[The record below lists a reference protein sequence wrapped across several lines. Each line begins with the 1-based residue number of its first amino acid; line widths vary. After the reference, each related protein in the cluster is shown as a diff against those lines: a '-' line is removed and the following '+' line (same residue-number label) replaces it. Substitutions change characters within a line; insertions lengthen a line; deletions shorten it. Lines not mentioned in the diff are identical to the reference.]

1 MNRPFRVPPS
11 LSIKTRLSA
20 WPLIRKWFFI
30 VVEINLIFTRKV
42 VLLGLFWKWGF
53 LELESGL
60 LKRRRL
66 VFFFT
71 NRIKKNL
78 AVKYITVLPLLNT
91 KKKTSSFTENSLG
104 PLTCKTS
111 DNLNFYNTD
120 TSVMRILSSV
130 PFGVPFKMVWLS
142 RLWQKV
148 TLKTSWISIVNQSF

>member
-71 NRIKKNL
+71 NRIKK
-78 AVKYITVLPLLNT
+78 TLPWSTLLFYLCLIP
-91 KKKTSSFTENSLG
+91 KKTSSFTENSLG
-104 PLTCKTS
+104 PLTCKTT

-148 TLKTSWISIVNQSF
+148 TLKTTWISIVNQSF